1 VAVGSAAEAAAASG
15 PAAGGLLG
23 GAVGATADV
32 AEWGLKQGTIDDIS
46 AKLPPGRVALVM
58 EVEEG
63 STKPIDTAVR
73 RRGGI
78 VYRTPVGS

>member
-1 VAVGSAAEAAAASG
+1 MVQSG
-15 PAAGGLLG
+15 
-23 GAVGATADV
+23 VV
-32 AEWGLKQGTIDDIS
+32 M
-46 AKLPPGRVALVM
+46 PGRVALVM

>member
-1 VAVGSAAEAAAASG
+1 MVQSG
-15 PAAGGLLG
+15 
-23 GAVGATADV
+23 VV
-32 AEWGLKQGTIDDIS
+32 M
-46 AKLPPGRVALVM
+46 PGRVALVM

-63 STKPIDTAVR
+63 STKPIATAVR